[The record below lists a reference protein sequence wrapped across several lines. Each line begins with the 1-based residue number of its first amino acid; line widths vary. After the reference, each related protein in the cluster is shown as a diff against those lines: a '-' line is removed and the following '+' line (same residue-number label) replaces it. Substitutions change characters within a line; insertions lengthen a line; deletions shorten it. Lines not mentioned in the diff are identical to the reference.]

1 MRTMSRGLAAS
12 IGAALLVIMTMTAAV
27 AQVAPTCETPSK
39 PMNAGGA
46 SVAPDDGQS
55 LQHKNWQ
62 AQNGII
68 EFTVRSLTAIPADAS
83 VYVCFGWKTEGK
95 LPLIPSRPSGLELS
109 SDGKTLK
116 VTTTVPPLG
125 AKPEQTEYVL
135 PFLHVVPIATVRILA
150 IKDTTV
156 AADAAT
162 TIGITNPWVAIIFAL
177 ATVII
182 GFWILYVALTWRLED
197 KGIRSANWLL
207 QIISTPGGYASLS
220 QLQILLWTFVVAV
233 SAVYVM
239 SLSGQLIEIT
249 SGTLTLLGIAG
260 AAALGAKAHSE
271 SQAGGAVGAAKTAE
285 KDAKA
290 ADALVK
296 QKENAVTAAATTAAS
311 DTAGPTAELE
321 AAKRDA
327 AAKANAAQAAQTK
340 AQAFSAPPP
349 THPQPKWSDL
359 LVTESFQDD
368 GTTVTRELDVT
379 RFQMLLFTLITA
391 VFVLITVLTTY
402 VIPEISTGFVTLMG
416 ISNGVYLGSK
426 VVQRT

>member
-1 MRTMSRGLAAS
+1 MKTMSSGLAAS
-12 IGAALLVIMTMTAAV
+12 IGAALLVIVTMTAAA
-27 AQVAPTCETPSK
+27 AQVAPTCETPFK
-39 PMNAGGA
+39 PMSAGGA

-62 AQNGII
+62 AQNGIV

-83 VYVCFGWKTEGK
+83 VYVCFGWKAEGK
-95 LPLIPSRPSGLELS
+95 LPLVPSRPSRLELS
-109 SDGKTLK
+109 GDGKTLK

-135 PFLHVVPIATVRILA
+135 PLLHVVPVAIVRILA

-162 TIGITNPWVAIIFAL
+162 TIGITHPWVAIIFAL
-177 ATVII
+177 ATIVI

-207 QIISTPGGYASLS
+207 QIISTPSGYASLS
-220 QLQILLWTFVVAV
+220 QLQILLWTFVVAA

-239 SLSGQLIEIT
+239 SLSGQLIEIS

-271 SQAGGAVGAAKTAE
+271 SQAGSAVGAAKTAE
-285 KDAKA
+285 KDAKD

-296 QKENAVTAAATTAAS
+296 QKESAVTAATAAGS
-311 DTAGPTAELE
+311 DTAGPAAELE

-359 LVTESFQDD
+359 LVTESFEDD

>member
-1 MRTMSRGLAAS
+1 MRTMSSGLAAS
-12 IGAALLVIMTMTAAV
+12 IGAALLVMVTMTAAA
-27 AQVAPTCETPSK
+27 AQVAPTCETPVK
-39 PMNAGGA
+39 PMSAGGA

-83 VYVCFGWKTEGK
+83 VYVCFGWKSEGK
-95 LPLIPSRPSGLELS
+95 LPSIPSRPSALELS

-116 VTTTVPPLG
+116 VTTTVPALG

-135 PFLHVVPIATVRILA
+135 PFLHVVPIAAVRILA

-162 TIGITNPWVAIIFAL
+162 TIGITYPLVAIIFAL
-177 ATVII
+177 ATVVI

-207 QIISTPGGYASLS
+207 QIISTPSGYASLS
-220 QLQILLWTFVVAV
+220 QLQILLWTFVVAA

-271 SQAGGAVGAAKTAE
+271 SQAGSAVGAAKTAA
-285 KDAKA
+285 KDAND
-290 ADALVK
+290 ADARVK
-296 QKENAVTAAATTAAS
+296 QKENAVTAATAAGS
-311 DTAGPTAELE
+311 DPAGPAAELD

-327 AAKANAAQAAQTK
+327 AAKANAAQTAQTK

-349 THPQPKWSDL
+349 THPTPQWSDL
-359 LVTESFQDD
+359 LMTESFQDD